1 LPAADEFVEMN
12 ELIENN
18 DCDIGVA
25 LRRQRDLL
33 LQQFEEA
40 DESPMSAS
48 STQLTQ
54 LGEDGLPIKSATTR
68 DDLASDVFRWRLDL
82 RVIDDCLEKLDAGW
96 PDDAVR
102 ARWAERCA
110 ANRIRQKQ
118 AFRDRLAATAQQRK
132 PRSES

>member
-1 LPAADEFVEMN
+1 M
-12 ELIENN
+12 IENN
-18 DCDIGVA
+18 EVELAVA
-25 LRRQRDLL
+25 LRLQREELL
-33 LQQFEEA
+33 EQFEEA
-40 DESPMSAS
+40 DENPLSAS
-48 STQLTQ
+48 SARLPQ
-54 LGEDGLPIKSATTR
+54 LGEDGMPLESTTTR

-96 PDDAVR
+96 PDHAVR

-110 ANRIRQKQ
+110 ANRTRQKQ